1 MALLLLQTEAMV
13 TETIRQRGDWV
24 QAVAEVDI
32 DLRGL
37 RELPVELANFEFSTE
52 NMIGGKFCV
61 GEKFDS
67 TILRRYNV
75 CETIMT
81 R

>member
-1 MALLLLQTEAMV
+1 MADILAVQVPATITEAEVALLLLQTEAMV

-52 NMIGGKFCV
+52 NMIGGKFC
-61 GEKFDS
+61 GGK
-67 TILRRYNV
+67 I
-75 CETIMT
+75 
-81 R
+81 